1 MVELARLGS
10 VPAGHGSRPGRTGYW
25 WHMMLPKPRGAFSAD
40 VFEALRSDPSRLV
53 ESDLSELESQD
64 DSAVALWAFYELHY
78 RGFEDVDERREWDP
92 SVLRLRG
99 ELEAE
104 LEARLRERWTGHQ
117 PEGDFADAF
126 FAFVGEHDGPSLARF
141 VQTDATEEQV
151 LDLLR
156 MRSLYHLKEADPSA
170 WAVPRL
176 ETAAKAALVELLYD
190 EYGAGD
196 PNRLHHHL
204 FARGLMAVGLR
215 SEYGAY
221 VDDVPAE
228 ILEQNNAMTMF
239 GLHRRLRGAAMGH
252 LAAFEASSSMPSR
265 RMAAGLERLGLDATM
280 VGYYTEHVTADA
292 AHEQV
297 AVRAICGALLDRE
310 PSLWDDVFFGAFTC
324 LDQEARVA
332 GLLLDRWQKAA

>member
-1 MVELARLGS
+1 M
-10 VPAGHGSRPGRTGYW
+10 
-25 WHMMLPKPRGAFSAD
+25 
-40 VFEALRSDPSRLV
+40 
-53 ESDLSELESQD
+53 
-64 DSAVALWAFYELHY
+64 
-78 RGFEDVDERREWDP
+78 
-92 SVLRLRG
+92 
-99 ELEAE
+99 
-104 LEARLRERWTGHQ
+104 
-117 PEGDFADAF
+117 
-126 FAFVGEHDGPSLARF
+126 
-141 VQTDATEEQV
+141 

-176 ETAAKAALVELLYD
+176 ETAPKAALVELLYD

-204 FARGLMAVGLR
+204 FARGLEAVGLR

-228 ILEQNNAMTMF
+228 VLEQNNAMALF

-252 LAAFEASSSMPSR
+252 LAAFEATSSMPSR

-297 AVRAICGALLDRE
+297 AVRAICGALLDQE
-310 PSLWDDVFFGAFTC
+310 PALWDDVFFGAFTC
-324 LDQEARVA
+324 LDLEARVA
-332 GLLLDRWQKAA
+332 EHLLDRWQEAA